1 MTHDGTA
8 TPRSSRGRRASRPT
22 GDDRELDILATAA
35 KLLQERALSE
45 ISIDDLAR
53 GAGISRPTFYFYFRS
68 KDAVL
73 LTLLDRVTE
82 EISEAVTGEFERLR
96 EDPVRYWRECLV
108 ATHTTYG
115 AHRSVLAAAVE
126 AGRTSAE
133 VRRWRSDMKEIWI
146 TRTTLAI
153 EAERARGTAPPG
165 PRARDLAIALNA
177 MNDSV
182 FYATL
187 TGDEP
192 AVPASDVVETLLHT
206 WLTTIYQAARP
217 ASTA

>member
-1 MTHDGTA
+1 MTLDSAA
-8 TPRSSRGRRASRPT
+8 TPRTSRGRRASRPT
-22 GDDRELDILATAA
+22 GDDRELDILTTAA
-35 KLLQERALSE
+35 KLLQEHALSE

-73 LTLLDRVTE
+73 LTLLDRVTD
-82 EISEAVTGEFERLR
+82 EIAEAVAGTFDRLR

-108 ATHTTYG
+108 ATYTTFG
-115 AHRSVLAAAVE
+115 THRSVLAAAVE
-126 AGRTSAE
+126 AGPTSEE
-133 VRRWRSDMKEIWI
+133 VRRWRAGMKEIWI
-146 TRTTLAI
+146 TRTTQAI
-153 EAERARGTAPPG
+153 EAERGRGAAPPG

-182 FYATL
+182 FYSTL

-192 AVPASDVVETLLHT
+192 AVPASDVVEVLLNI
-206 WLTTIYQAARP
+206 WLTTIYQTARP
-217 ASTA
+217 ALG